1 MKAPAASL
9 SHPKYRPDIDGLRA
23 IAVLSVVGF
32 HAFPEWVNGG
42 FIGVDIFFVISG
54 FLISTILFENLEN
67 GTFRFVEFY
76 ARRIR
81 RIFPALILVLIA
93 CFVFGWLVLL
103 ADEYKQLGKHIAGG
117 AGFVSNFLYWN
128 EAGYFDSAAE
138 TKPLLHLWSLGIEE
152 QFYIVWPLMLWAAWK
167 KKFNLFYIAAFLGGI
182 SFYFNMQGAGKDAV
196 AAFYSPQT
204 RFWELLWGSLL
215 AWLALHNP
223 SAYANA
229 KSRLDAGFTRVFSR
243 HASGANGS
251 TLNNVQSLL
260 GSLLLAFGFWRI
272 TKEVAFPGGWALLPV
287 LGAALII
294 AAGAQA
300 WINRTVLSSRMLVW
314 FGLISFPLYLWH
326 WPLLSFARILE
337 SETPGRN
344 IRIVAVVLAVA
355 LAWLTYR
362 VVEKPL
368 RFGKHGQAKTIALVV
383 LMFGIAC
390 AGYITYL
397 RDGLLFRKIIS
408 SQQNALVRQLSE
420 ITDVWE
426 YYGHDRRSW
435 RLDKCLSPP
444 ENTTIQQKIR
454 DCVDSHRPLVF
465 LWGDSYAA
473 ALYPGLLKL
482 QKDQANSFGIAQ
494 FTDFNASP
502 FFDKNKKSR
511 ADLKGKSL
519 YDINNEKLSVI
530 SKLKPSV
537 VLLTWMNS
545 SDQGIEDRVQ
555 LLAALVSTHNRIK
568 NVAPD
573 ASVIFIGPVPHWK
586 GGIKGN
592 WKGTLKDAII
602 EYANT
607 HSGQPPPRYTTYGL
621 RDEPKELDSFL
632 KNELAKLNVRY
643 VSAYDAL
650 CREDGCLT
658 RLGDTPRE
666 LTVVDW
672 GHLTI
677 TGSEFLINQIRND
690 ILEQLKKH

>member
-1 MKAPAASL
+1 M
-9 SHPKYRPDIDGLRA
+9 SH
-23 IAVLSVVGF
+23 
-32 HAFPEWVNGG
+32 
-42 FIGVDIFFVISG
+42 
-54 FLISTILFENLEN
+54 STILFANLEN
-67 GTFRFVEFY
+67 GTFRFAEFY

-81 RIFPALILVLIA
+81 RIFPALILVLMA

-182 SFYFNMQGAGKDAV
+182 SLYFNMQGAGKDAV

-204 RFWELLWGSLL
+204 RFWELLCGSLL
-215 AWLALHNP
+215 AWLTLHNP

-272 TKEVAFPGGWALLPV
+272 TKEIAFPGGWALLPT
-287 LGAALII
+287 LGATFII

-300 WINRTVLSSRMLVW
+300 WINRTILSSRMLVW

-337 SETPGRN
+337 SETPDRN
-344 IRIVAVVLAVA
+344 IRIAAVVLAVA

-362 VVEKPL
+362 AVEKPL
-368 RFGKHGQAKTIALVV
+368 RFGKHAQAKTIALVV

-408 SQQNALVRQLSE
+408 SQQNTLVRQLSE
-420 ITDVWE
+420 ITDVWKH
-426 YYGHDRRSW
+426 YDSNW
-435 RLDKCLSPP
+435 RWGKCLSPP
-444 ENTTIQQKIR
+444 NTTAIQQKIR

-494 FTDFNASP
+494 FTNTDAPP
-502 FFDKNKKSR
+502 FFDKNKKVTSP
-511 ADLKGKSL
+511 DTQSL
-519 YDINNEKLSVI
+519 YDINSEKLHILSRI
-530 SKLKPSV
+530 QPSI
-537 VLLTWMNS
+537 VLLTCMYNGKN
-545 SDQGIEDRVQ
+545 GIKNQTQ

-568 NVAPD
+568 SVAPD
-573 ASVIFIGPVPHWK
+573 TTVIFIGPVPHWK
-586 GGIKGN
+586 GDWQGS
-592 WKGTLKDAII
+592 LKDAII
-602 EYANT
+602 EYAKS
-607 HSGQPPPRYTTYGL
+607 HRGRPPPAYTNYSL
-621 RDEPKELDSFL
+621 RKMPKELDSFL
-632 KNELAKLNVRY
+632 KNELAKLNIQY

-658 RLGDTPRE
+658 RVGDTSRE
-666 LTVVDW
+666 LTAIDW
-672 GHLTI
+672 GHLTAA
-677 TGSEFLINQIRND
+677 GSEFLINQIRND
-690 ILEQLKKH
+690 ILEKLKKH